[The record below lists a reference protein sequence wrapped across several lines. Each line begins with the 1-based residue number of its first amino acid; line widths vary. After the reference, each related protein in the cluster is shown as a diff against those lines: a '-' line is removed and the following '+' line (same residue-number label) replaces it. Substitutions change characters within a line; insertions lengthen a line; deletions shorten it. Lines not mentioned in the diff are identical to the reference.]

1 MIVTLHTDALQT
13 LEQVQAFLNGSTAL
27 ELHIPE
33 RDAAYQW
40 ISATLRHFRYA
51 KLPRRHRG
59 LLVRYL
65 CKVTGISRPQITR
78 LIAQFQR
85 TGRLRDRRGPSR
97 PFPCRYTAADV
108 ALLAEIDALHG
119 TLSGPTTRKLCER
132 ALLLFGD
139 ARYQRLAQISNGH
152 LYNLRHS
159 SRYQRQ
165 RGTVDKTRP
174 VSISIAQRRKP
185 TPQGRPGFLRVDSVH
200 QGDWDGIKG
209 VYLIDTVDE
218 VTQFQVVGAVER
230 ISERFLLPVLVQLL
244 NAFPF
249 PILGFHADNGS
260 EYINHR
266 VAGLL
271 TKLHIQEFTK
281 SRARQTND
289 NALVESKNGTVVR
302 KHLGYAHI
310 PGRYASAVND
320 FTFNVLSPYL
330 NFHRPCFFPEQII
343 DAKGRIKKRYRY
355 EHMMTPYQKLK
366 SLDNAVQHLKP
377 EFTFDTLDALAM
389 KQSDNDAA
397 RELNLARTKLF
408 RLIKITQTPAA

>member
-1 MIVTLHTDALQT
+1 MIVTLRTDALQT
-13 LEQVQAFLNGSTAL
+13 LEQVEIFLNGSTAL

-33 RDAAYQW
+33 REAAYAW
-40 ISATLRHFRYA
+40 ITATLRHFRYP
-51 KLPRRHRG
+51 KLPRRQRG

-65 CKVTGISRPQITR
+65 CKVTGISRQQITR

-85 TGRLRDRRGPSR
+85 TGQLRDRRGPTR
-97 PFPCRYTAADV
+97 PFPRRYTAADI

-132 ALLLFGD
+132 AWRVFGD
-139 ARYQRLAQISNGH
+139 ARYERLAQISNGH

-174 VSISIAQRRKP
+174 VSSSIAQRRKP

-218 VTQFQVVGAVER
+218 VTQFQIVGAVER
-230 ISERFLLPVLVQLL
+230 ISEQFLLPVLEQLL
-244 NAFPF
+244 SAFPF

-260 EYINHR
+260 EFINHR
-266 VAGLL
+266 VVALL
-271 TKLHIQEFTK
+271 NKLYIQEFTK

-289 NALVESKNGTVVR
+289 NALVESKNGSVVR

-330 NFHRPCFFPEQII
+330 NFHRPCFFPETII
-343 DAKGRIKKRYRY
+343 DAKGRIRKRYRY

-366 SLDNAVQHLKP
+366 SLDHAVQHLKP
-377 EFTFDTLDALAM
+377 EFNFDRLDALAM

-397 RELNLARTKLF
+397 RELNQARSKLF